1 MKKILFFENSV
12 LLHKVVKLVFSN
24 ASVYNFTIVEN
35 LADFEKLLISKDFDM
50 IISHIDLFILTKFKN
65 KNDIKN
71 ILLMHEKSDSLDDF
85 KGMKKVNFIE
95 KPFLSKDFKKMVDSI
110 LGIENSYEENIIMS
124 FESEKV
130 VQEITKE
137 TVEKWLKEQ
146 APYYAKEVIREEILK
161 LIS

>member
-1 MKKILFFENSV
+1 
-12 LLHKVVKLVFSN
+12 
-24 ASVYNFTIVEN
+24 
-35 LADFEKLLISKDFDM
+35 
-50 IISHIDLFILTKFKN
+50 
-65 KNDIKN
+65 
-71 ILLMHEKSDSLDDF
+71 MHEKSDSLDDF
-85 KGMKKVNFIE
+85 KGMKNINFIE
-95 KPFLSKDFKKMVDSI
+95 KPFLSKDFKKIVDSI
-110 LGIENSYEENIIMS
+110 LGIANNHEENIIMS